1 MKRIILIFTLLLSGF
16 CFSQNTGSI
25 MGIVLDEEFNNEPL
39 IHANVFIKETTQE
52 LYSDTNGIFYLNNLK
67 EGNYT
72 LVFSFTGYQTK
83 EYNVQIVSGKQID
96 VSTSLAASTISL
108 EEIALLSAI
117 AKQDGKS

>member
-1 MKRIILIFTLLLSGF
+1 M
-16 CFSQNTGSI
+16 
-25 MGIVLDEEFNNEPL
+25 
-39 IHANVFIKETTQE
+39 
-52 LYSDTNGIFYLNNLK
+52 
-67 EGNYT
+67 
-72 LVFSFTGYQTK
+72 VFSFTGYQTK